1 MILKPSIYLNGSTL
15 NFQLNRERL
24 NTMSNLKE
32 TLIDLLT
39 CIGLGLALCVGLLAY
54 FDILVK

>member
-1 MILKPSIYLNGSTL
+1 MILKPRIYPNGLTL

-24 NTMSNLKE
+24 NTMSNFKE
-32 TLIDLLT
+32 TLLNVLT
-39 CIGLGLALCVGLLAY
+39 CIGFGLALCVGLMAY